1 MSSSLWSRRLQN
13 FPHGSLTFM
22 HRREHFQEGNR
33 TDYLLRERLALTETL
48 YSKNLKG
55 HFGCVNAIE
64 FSNGN
69 GEILAS
75 GGDDRRVLLWN
86 VEKAISN
93 IGKPAVLKGE
103 HNSNIFCLA
112 FDNQNKTIFSG
123 GNDKQVISHDIE
135 TGQTKDVF
143 FHEDS
148 VYGLSTDPV
157 NCNVFA
163 SACDDGRILIYDTR
177 LSDPFCLANYTSS
190 MQSVM
195 YNPMEPRL
203 LATANAR
210 EGVGLWDIRRPRSCL
225 LRYGGS
231 FVQQSCMSV
240 RINQSGDQIIAL
252 RRRLPP
258 VLYKINSPLTACEF
272 DHSGYYNS
280 CTMKSCCF
288 AGDKDQYILSGSDEF
303 NLYMWRIPDDL
314 SERLYIH
321 SAHLVLKGHRSIVNQ
336 VRFNPQNHL
345 IVSSGVEK
353 IVKVWTL
360 FNQESGNTG
369 EIQQETERQVYTHEE
384 YINLVLNGGH
394 ITTHDYSHESTEEDP
409 RMIAFFD
416 SLVQRELEG
425 QNSDEDYSSNDDDF
439 LVPMGYFSPSESDTD
454 DASINS
460 VSEEDGSFS
469 PFTIAFASIMTTQ
482 AIEGNDHF
490 PRLSNTEDQEE
501 SSDSENIGAGMM
513 EGQHSDSHRTHIS
526 ELVAKKRHELKS
538 IIENRQKRK
547 FQAIAAS
554 DICSSSS
561 SSSSSDE
568 ERNGNSKSTNAH
580 ESVVNKMSAQRQ
592 RMLKR
597 LKTMKS
603 RILESDSESNDD
615 NNSHE
620 NVNCLDQPSTST
632 GQVKTTVSELCDLS
646 KRDQSKSPEHLG
658 PYLHEKCSSTCSH
671 HGRDIVQ
678 GLPKVCD
685 NDSVKD
691 SSHASSDSQC
701 DTLVGTSAGTSE
713 SQLSHEDSSNQPST
727 STDSHP
733 TWTEFKRFKHKME
746 RARRR
751 YRNHHQNHTKTDSD
765 ED

>member
-1 MSSSLWSRRLQN
+1 MSSSLWARSLQN
-13 FPHGSLTFM
+13 FPHGPLTFLN
-22 HRREHFQEGNR
+22 RREHFQEGNR
-33 TDYLLRERLALTETL
+33 AEYLLRERLALTETL

-55 HFGCVNAIE
+55 HFGCVNAVE

-157 NCNVFA
+157 NSNVFA

-190 MQSVM
+190 MQSVI

-203 LATANAR
+203 LATANAK

-258 VLYKINSPLTACEF
+258 VLYKINSPFTVCEF

-288 AGDKDQYILSGSDEF
+288 AGDRDQYILSGSDEF

-314 SERLYIH
+314 SERLYIQ

-360 FNQESGNTG
+360 FNQESENVDTR
-369 EIQQETERQVYTHEE
+369 EVQQENERQVYTHEE

-394 ITTHDYSHESTEEDP
+394 ITTHDYSHESMEEDP

-425 QNSDEDYSSNDDDF
+425 RNSDEDYSSNDDDF
-439 LVPMGYFSPSESDTD
+439 LVPMGYFSPSDSDTD

-460 VSEEDGSFS
+460 ASEGDGSFS

-490 PRLSNTEDQEE
+490 PRLSSTEDRLE
-501 SSDSENIGAGMM
+501 SSDNENIGMM

-547 FQAIAAS
+547 FQAITVS
-554 DICSSSS
+554 DTCS

-568 ERNGNSKSTNAH
+568 EENSKCTSTNGH
-580 ESVVNKMSAQRQ
+580 ESIVNKISTQRQ

-597 LKTMKS
+597 LKTMS
-603 RILESDSESNDD
+603 RILESDTESSDD
-615 NNSHE
+615 NNSSSPE
-620 NVNCLDQPSTST
+620 NVNCCNSDQPSTST
-632 GQVKTTVSELCDLS
+632 GLVKTAVSDLCDVP
-646 KRDQSKSPEHLG
+646 KRDQSPEHLG

-678 GLPKVCD
+678 GLSKLCD

-691 SSHASSDSQC
+691 SGNASGDSVC
-701 DTLVGTSAGTSE
+701 DTVVGTSTGTSE
-713 SQLSHEDSSNQPST
+713 SHLSHEDSSNQPST

-746 RARRR
+746 RARRH
-751 YRNHHQNHTKTDSD
+751 YRNHHQNHAKTDSD